1 MTVCLA
7 RLAIAIAIALGFAAH
22 PAWAGPTRD
31 PCQSVDETPVTAG
44 PLPQV
49 AAVRPPGSTRHVLAV
64 GSATMFG
71 PEAALA
77 PGTLTSQ
84 SLAARA
90 PPHATDS
97 VPINH
102 DASEQAFPKQMAK
115 ALEALVPGLKV
126 EVVVRGGRG
135 MTAADMLALMRTE
148 LPAEKPQLVL
158 WQTGTVEAVRNT
170 PPGEFAQVLLDGAEA
185 AEQAGANLMLIDPQ
199 YSRFLQANSNLD
211 PYTQALQQAAALPGT
226 LLFHRFDLMRGWVN
240 AGQIDLERTPRG
252 ERRKAVETL
261 HACLGASLARVVV
274 AAARQ

>member
-1 MTVCLA
+1 MTIRLA
-7 RLAIAIAIALGFAAH
+7 RFAIAIGLCLAAW
-22 PAWAGPTRD
+22 PAWAGPSQS
-31 PCQSVDETPVTAG
+31 PCQPADEAPVTAG
-44 PLPQV
+44 SLPEV
-49 AAVRPPGSTRHVLAV
+49 AAVLKPGSTLRVLAI

-84 SLAARA
+84 SLSPTVPPRA
-90 PPHATDS
+90 VDPA
-97 VPINH
+97 PINQ
-102 DASEQAFPKQMAK
+102 DASQQAFPRQMAR

-135 MTAADMLALMRTE
+135 MTANDMLALMRTE
-148 LPAEKPQLVL
+148 LPLDKPQLVL

-170 PPGEFAQVLLDGAEA
+170 SPGEFAQVLLDGAEA

-226 LLFHRFDLMRGWVN
+226 LLFHRFDLMRGWAN
-240 AGQIDLERTPRG
+240 AGQIDLERTPRAD
-252 ERRKAVETL
+252 RHKAVETL

-274 AAARQ
+274 AAAKQ